1 MVKGETNR
9 AMAFTKSV
17 PFSPSHGIRHRK
29 HFSLSITLSALFS
42 SLPATFGAH
51 HVLSEH
57 DPSNAFTRTV
67 HTGVTKAGVDGKDCS
82 SITTEGPMEIQIAS
96 TLQLLSESV
105 KDKNVQIHGLKFLV
119 ETCADGRNPLF
130 VLT

>member
-9 AMAFTKSV
+9 AMAFTNSV

-29 HFSLSITLSALFS
+29 HFPLSTALLTPFS

-57 DPSNAFTRTV
+57 NTNYRFTRIV
-67 HTGVTKAGVDGKDCS
+67 HTVVPKADENGKDCS
-82 SITTEGPMEIQIAS
+82 SLTAEGPMEIQIAS
-96 TLQLLSESV
+96 TLQLLSESA

-130 VLT
+130 VLH